1 MAEETGLVVP
11 VDRWVLRRACL
22 RLAEWRETYPNAK
35 DITVSVNLSTRQ
47 FARKDL
53 LPTINEA
60 LAESRIPAHTL
71 VLEIT
76 ESALMSDLSQVS
88 ENMRGLWEMGVGLA
102 VDDFGTGYSSL
113 SYLHRY
119 PVNTLKIDRSFVS
132 NMESDHD
139 KETLVRTV
147 IGMAES
153 LNLHV
158 VAEGVETPEQRDSLE
173 NMNCAVVQ
181 GYHFSK
187 PVNAETAGAF
197 LAGSCPWMGDAAT
210 EGEGLLS

>member
-1 MAEETGLVVP
+1 MVKAVLDET
-11 VDRWVLRRACL
+11 
-22 RLAEWRETYPNAK
+22 
-35 DITVSVNLSTRQ
+35 S
-47 FARKDL
+47 
-53 LPTINEA
+53 
-60 LAESRIPAHTL
+60 IPPQSL

-76 ESALMSDLSQVS
+76 ESALMSNLAQVS
-88 ENMRGLWEMGVGLA
+88 DNMQGLWEIGVGLA

-132 NMESDHD
+132 NMENDRD

-158 VAEGVETPEQRDSLE
+158 VAEGVETPAQRDSLKS
-173 NMNCAVVQ
+173 MNCDVVQ
-181 GYHFSK
+181 GFHFSK
-187 PVNAETAGAF
+187 PVDAETAGAY
-197 LAGSCPWMGDAAT
+197 LTGVCPWNQPPEAEA
-210 EGEGLLS
+210 SAP